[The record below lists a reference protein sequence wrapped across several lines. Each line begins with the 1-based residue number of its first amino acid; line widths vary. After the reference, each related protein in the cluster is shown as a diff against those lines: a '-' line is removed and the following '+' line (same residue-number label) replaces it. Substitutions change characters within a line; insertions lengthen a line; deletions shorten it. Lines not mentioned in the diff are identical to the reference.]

1 MNFRTICVSALAL
14 VVAAAPVSV
23 QAESLR
29 EALTAAYNNNPNI
42 TSALLAVKSTAEG
55 IVTAKAGR
63 MPTIG
68 AGLDLTHSFDNR
80 TNGNFNSTDTATLG
94 LSYNQTIFDNGR
106 TDAAIEQ
113 ARAMTEVS
121 AQALR
126 NAEQNVL
133 LSVVQAYMG
142 VIRDS
147 QLVQLRSDNVKFL
160 QAQVKSAQDRLDIGE
175 GTKLDVS
182 QAQTGLAT
190 GVASYQAA
198 IANLQT
204 SQASY
209 ERWVGHK
216 PRNLTQDF
224 SFKGMLPKSVE
235 EAIAA
240 SDAYHPAIL
249 SAKAAIR
256 AAQSGSDQA
265 RAAFGPTMNLI
276 GKIGTTGTLNES
288 AGNSTNVISGSVG
301 LSLSIP
307 LYSGGVLG
315 ASVRKANLGQMKS
328 EFDAQVTRDQVR
340 EAVVTSWATLQN
352 AVAQI
357 DAAQQA
363 LNAASLALDATVQSR
378 DVGQS
383 TTLDVLNAQSQVT
396 QARESL
402 ISATSSRVIASFALV
417 SATGKLS
424 AGDLKLPVKIKSAD
438 GYIATVEDVWQDLR
452 AIAE

>member
-1 MNFRTICVSALAL
+1 M
-14 VVAAAPVSV
+14 
-23 QAESLR
+23 R

-42 TSALLAVKSTAEG
+42 SSALLAVKSTAEG
-55 IVTAKAGR
+55 IVSAKAGKL
-63 MPTIG
+63 PTVG
-68 AGLDLTHSFDNR
+68 MGLDLTHSFDNR
-80 TNGNFNSTDTATLG
+80 TGSFAQTDTASLG
-94 LSYNQTIFDNGR
+94 LSYNQTLFDNGR
-106 TDAAIEQ
+106 TDAAVEQ
-113 ARAMTEVS
+113 ARALTEVS

-160 QAQVKSAQDRLDIGE
+160 QAQVKSSQDRLDIGE

-182 QAQTGLAT
+182 QAQTSLAT

-235 EAIAA
+235 EAT
-240 SDAYHPAIL
+240 SLSEVYHPAIL

-265 RAAFGPTMNLI
+265 RAAFGPTLGLI
-276 GKIGTTGTLNES
+276 GKIGTAETFSNSNGTN
-288 AGNSTNVISGSVG
+288 TISGSLG
-301 LSLSIP
+301 LSLTIP
-307 LYSGGVLG
+307 LYSGGALG

-328 EFDAQVTRDQVR
+328 EFDSQVTRDQVR

-357 DAAQQA
+357 DSAQQA

-396 QARESL
+396 QAREAL

-424 AGDLKLPVKIKSAD
+424 AQDLKLPVKIKSAD

>member
-1 MNFRTICVSALAL
+1 MNFRTLCVSALAL

-42 TSALLAVKSTAEG
+42 SSALLAVKSTAEG
-55 IVTAKAGR
+55 IVSAKAGKL
-63 MPTIG
+63 PTVG
-68 AGLDLTHSFDNR
+68 MGLDLTHSFDNR
-80 TNGNFNSTDTATLG
+80 TGSFAQTDTASLG
-94 LSYNQTIFDNGR
+94 LNYSQTLFDNGR
-106 TDAAIEQ
+106 TDAAVEQ

-160 QAQVKSAQDRLDIGE
+160 QAQVKSSQDRLDIGE

-182 QAQTGLAT
+182 QAQTSLAT

-235 EAIAA
+235 EAT
-240 SDAYHPAIL
+240 SLSEVYHPAIL

-265 RAAFGPTMNLI
+265 RAAFGPTLGLI
-276 GKIGTTGTLNES
+276 GKIGTAETFSNSNGTN
-288 AGNSTNVISGSVG
+288 TISGSLG
-301 LSLSIP
+301 LSLTIP
-307 LYSGGVLG
+307 LYSGGALG

-328 EFDAQVTRDQVR
+328 EFDSQVTRDQVR

-357 DAAQQA
+357 DSAQQA

-396 QARESL
+396 QAREAL

-424 AGDLKLPVKIKSAD
+424 AQDLKLPVKIKSAD

>member
-1 MNFRTICVSALAL
+1 MNFRTLCVSALAL
-14 VVAAAPVSV
+14 FVAAAPVSV

-42 TSALLAVKSTAEG
+42 SSALLAVKSTAEG
-55 IVTAKAGR
+55 IVSAKAGKL
-63 MPTIG
+63 PTVG
-68 AGLDLTHSFDNR
+68 MGLDLTHSFDNR
-80 TNGNFNSTDTATLG
+80 TGSFAQTDTASLG
-94 LSYNQTIFDNGR
+94 LSYNQTLFDNGR
-106 TDAAIEQ
+106 TDAAVEQ
-113 ARAMTEVS
+113 ARALTEVS

-160 QAQVKSAQDRLDIGE
+160 QAQVKSSQDRLDIGE

-182 QAQTGLAT
+182 QAQTSLAT

-198 IANLQT
+198 IANLQS

-235 EAIAA
+235 EAT
-240 SDAYHPAIL
+240 SLSEVYHPAIL

-265 RAAFGPTMNLI
+265 RAAFGPTLGLI
-276 GKIGTTGTLNES
+276 GKIGTAETFSNSNGTN
-288 AGNSTNVISGSVG
+288 TISGSLG
-301 LSLSIP
+301 LSLTIP
-307 LYSGGVLG
+307 LYSGGALG

-328 EFDAQVTRDQVR
+328 EFDSQVTRDQVR

-357 DAAQQA
+357 DSAQQA

-396 QARESL
+396 QAREAL

-424 AGDLKLPVKIKSAD
+424 AQDLKLPVKIKSAD

>member
-1 MNFRTICVSALAL
+1 MNFRTLCVSALAL
-14 VVAAAPVSV
+14 FVAAAPVSV

-42 TSALLAVKSTAEG
+42 SSALLAVKSTAEG
-55 IVTAKAGR
+55 IVSAKAGKL
-63 MPTIG
+63 PTVG
-68 AGLDLTHSFDNR
+68 MGLDLTHSFDNR
-80 TNGNFNSTDTATLG
+80 TGSFAQTDTASLG
-94 LSYNQTIFDNGR
+94 LSYNQTLFDNGR
-106 TDAAIEQ
+106 TDAAVEQ
-113 ARAMTEVS
+113 ARALTEVS

-160 QAQVKSAQDRLDIGE
+160 QAQVKSSQDRLDIGE

-182 QAQTGLAT
+182 QAQTSLAT

-235 EAIAA
+235 EAT
-240 SDAYHPAIL
+240 SLSEVYHPAIL

-265 RAAFGPTMNLI
+265 RAAFGPTLGLI
-276 GKIGTTGTLNES
+276 GKIGTAETFSNSNGTN
-288 AGNSTNVISGSVG
+288 TISGSLG
-301 LSLSIP
+301 LSLTIP
-307 LYSGGVLG
+307 LYSGGALG

-328 EFDAQVTRDQVR
+328 ECDSQVSRDQVR

-357 DAAQQA
+357 DSAQQA

-396 QARESL
+396 QAREAL

-424 AGDLKLPVKIKSAD
+424 AQDLKLPVKIKSAD

>member
-1 MNFRTICVSALAL
+1 MNFRTLCVSALAL
-14 VVAAAPVSV
+14 FVAAAPVSV

-42 TSALLAVKSTAEG
+42 SSALLAVKSTAEG
-55 IVTAKAGR
+55 IVSAKAGKL
-63 MPTIG
+63 PTVG
-68 AGLDLTHSFDNR
+68 MGLDLTHSFDNR
-80 TNGNFNSTDTATLG
+80 TGSFAQTDTASLG
-94 LSYNQTIFDNGR
+94 LSYNQTLFDNGR
-106 TDAAIEQ
+106 TDAAVEQ
-113 ARAMTEVS
+113 ARALTEVS

-160 QAQVKSAQDRLDIGE
+160 QAQVKSSQDRLDIGE

-182 QAQTGLAT
+182 QAQTSLAT

-235 EAIAA
+235 EAT
-240 SDAYHPAIL
+240 SLSEVYHPAIL

-265 RAAFGPTMNLI
+265 RAAFGPTLGLI
-276 GKIGTTGTLNES
+276 GKIGTAETFSNSNGTN
-288 AGNSTNVISGSVG
+288 TISGSLG
-301 LSLSIP
+301 LSLTIP
-307 LYSGGVLG
+307 LYSGGALG

-328 EFDAQVTRDQVR
+328 EFDSQVTRDQVR

-357 DAAQQA
+357 DSAQQA

-396 QARESL
+396 QAREAL

-424 AGDLKLPVKIKSAD
+424 AQDLKLPVKIKSAD

>member
-1 MNFRTICVSALAL
+1 MNFRTLCVSALAL
-14 VVAAAPVSV
+14 FVAAAPVSV

-42 TSALLAVKSTAEG
+42 SSALLAVKSTAEG
-55 IVTAKAGR
+55 IVSAKAGKL
-63 MPTIG
+63 PTVG
-68 AGLDLTHSFDNR
+68 MGLDLTHSFDNR
-80 TNGNFNSTDTATLG
+80 TGSFAQTDTASLG
-94 LSYNQTIFDNGR
+94 LNYNQTLFDNGR
-106 TDAAIEQ
+106 TDAAVEQ
-113 ARAMTEVS
+113 ARALTEVS

-160 QAQVKSAQDRLDIGE
+160 QAQVKSSQDRLDIGE

-182 QAQTGLAT
+182 QAQTSLAT

-198 IANLQT
+198 IANLQS

-235 EAIAA
+235 EAT
-240 SDAYHPAIL
+240 SLSEVYHPAIL

-265 RAAFGPTMNLI
+265 RAAFGPTLGLI
-276 GKIGTTGTLNES
+276 GKIGTAETFSNSNGTN
-288 AGNSTNVISGSVG
+288 TISGSLG
-301 LSLSIP
+301 LSLTIP
-307 LYSGGVLG
+307 LYSGGALG

-328 EFDAQVTRDQVR
+328 EFDSQVTRDQVR

-357 DAAQQA
+357 DSAQQA

-396 QARESL
+396 QAREAL

-424 AGDLKLPVKIKSAD
+424 AQDLKLPVKIKSAD